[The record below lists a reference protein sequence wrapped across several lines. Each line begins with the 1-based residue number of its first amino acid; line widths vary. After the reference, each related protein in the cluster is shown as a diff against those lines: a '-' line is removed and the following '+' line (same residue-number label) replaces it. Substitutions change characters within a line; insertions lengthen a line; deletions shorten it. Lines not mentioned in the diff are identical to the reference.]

1 MHGLEGK
8 VAIVTGA
15 SRGIGAGIARKL
27 AAQGARVVI
36 NYTRNEEAAHWVA
49 ADIQRAGGEVLV
61 ERADVADEAQV
72 KQLFE
77 RTDARFGRLD
87 ILVNNAGILEFRPL
101 DAVDRAHYQRIMDVN
116 LWGVMSA
123 SQQAARRLGQ
133 GGRIINITSAS
144 SRRPFPALSVYAASK
159 GAVEALTRSLA
170 TELGPKGITVNAI
183 FAGMVETEMT
193 MGHGS
198 DGSAVQALIRATPLQ
213 RMGQPED
220 IADIVAF
227 LASDSGRW
235 VTGQSLGATGGFVM
249 S

>member
-1 MHGLEGK
+1 MNGLEGK

-27 AAQGARVVI
+27 AAQGAKVVI
-36 NYTRNEEAAHWVA
+36 NYTQNEERAQQVA

-72 KQLFE
+72 KCLFE

-101 DAVDRAHYQRIMDVN
+101 DAIDRTHFQRVLDVN
-116 LWGVMSA
+116 LWGVVIA

-133 GGRIINITSAS
+133 GGRIINITSIS
-144 SRRPFPALSVYAASK
+144 TRTPFPALGVYAASK
-159 GAVEALTRSLA
+159 GAVEGFTRTLA
-170 TELGPKGITVNAI
+170 TELGPRGITVNAV
-183 FAGMVETEMT
+183 FAGVVETDMSTVGTAEQMN
-193 MGHGS
+193 
-198 DGSAVQALIRATPLQ
+198 AVAQATPL
-213 RMGQPED
+213 RRTGKPED
-220 IADIVAF
+220 IADVVAF
-227 LASDSGRW
+227 LASESSHW
-235 VTGQSLGATGGFVM
+235 VTGQAIGATGGLVM